1 MAERRRDVDR
11 FKESFNGRVG
21 LTVCTTVPTTGLT
34 KGELLMIF
42 HGDRPI
48 LGCCISD
55 ATQTVKMLTFKN
67 GTLGRL
73 TN

>member
-1 MAERRRDVDR
+1 MTERRRDVDR

-21 LTVCTTVPTTGLT
+21 LTVVTTVPTTGLT

-42 HGDRPI
+42 HGDRPV
-48 LGCCISD
+48 LGCVISD
-55 ATQTVKMLTFKN
+55 ATQSVVMLTFKN
-67 GTLGRL
+67 TTLGRL